1 MKISVRLGLASLL
14 IGSAAL
20 LPSGAHALTAKEC
33 HQKFTAAKADGTLGK
48 QSYGAFKAATCDSPA
63 AASTPAPAAPADKA
77 SAQAEPAKTDKP
89 EKTEKAEKAD
99 KAAPAAATASTSGA
113 VFPSAVAAQY
123 SKLSPGKARMQTCLD
138 QYKANKAQNAN
149 GNMKWIQNGGGY
161 YSECNKHLK
170 G

>member
-63 AASTPAPAAPADKA
+63 AASTPVPAAPADKT
-77 SAQAEPAKTDKP
+77 STQAEPAKADKP
-89 EKTEKAEKAD
+89 EKTEKAEKA
-99 KAAPAAATASTSGA
+99 APAATASTAGA